1 MTISQ
6 YESAYKKDQN
16 TYLHKRKMQGKHSR
30 HQSRAVTPQPLTEN
44 GAIGSNS
51 ARGQNDSQR
60 LIYGADSNLMP
71 IALPSSSKLNAANRR
86 GHESYAE
93 TEPEFRKNKNNE
105 TRDGIVSLNLIMQGA
120 MQQNNAT

>member
-1 MTISQ
+1 
-6 YESAYKKDQN
+6 
-16 TYLHKRKMQGKHSR
+16 
-30 HQSRAVTPQPLTEN
+30 
-44 GAIGSNS
+44 
-51 ARGQNDSQR
+51 
-60 LIYGADSNLMP
+60 MP